1 MDKAIAYNAAKT
13 EYDTATGE
21 VSAEI
26 ITAYETAYTDYNTAI
41 TAATTAVEEVA
52 SEIGPFTVTEDAPD
66 EVQIAATTYA
76 EAIEAYNSLK
86 ETHTAAIEAYNENN
100 SSKRGIELQAQEERD
115 SANLD
120 LEDALYEEGAAA
132 SEKARLFAE
141 YQAKEATVYE
151 TYEAVTAASSVYNS
165 ANARLEAAEAA
176 AATNYSGE
184 GVAEELGEAGDAF
197 RAAEAAKEAAQ
208 AEHETAKNE
217 RDIAQEYYEA
227 ASATYDTAL
236 ARLEAARAA
245 AQE

>member
-1 MDKAIAYNAAKT
+1 M
-13 EYDTATGE
+13 
-21 VSAEI
+21 
-26 ITAYETAYTDYNTAI
+26 
-41 TAATTAVEEVA
+41 EEVA

-120 LEDALYEEGAAA
+120 LENALYEEGVAA
-132 SEKARLFAE
+132 SEKARLLAE
-141 YQAKEATVYE
+141 YQAKEEEVYV